1 VPPISKRTRRGV
13 LGVVVT
19 FLALGLMQ
27 VFIVPPL
34 LPSDES
40 SHVSYALTL
49 ANGDL
54 PRLDQSNVPGFP
66 HMNTAATIFT
76 ANHPPLLYA
85 LVAVPLEA
93 GIHADQPIT
102 GLKVARIISLLFGL
116 AAVLGA
122 ALLARLVLPAR
133 EDVPVI
139 AAAVVALTPTVPHV
153 SGIVYNDAI
162 GMAGST
168 WLLVAGMLVLRRG
181 VTRRT
186 VLLLMAAAAFAALAR
201 SSSLFALLPAILL
214 AGYGARRWR
223 PALGIGALTMGATVV
238 AGGWWYLRNKHLYGS
253 FLGNGYL
260 TRRGRVI
267 PKRPF
272 GDVLVDL
279 RVWRFMLGR
288 MWNGFTLPNRLVP
301 TWSGW
306 WGALVEVPAVVGL
319 VIGFARAVDR
329 RLRPSRDT
337 LVIWGALGLF
347 CATAF
352 VSVVGFVSIGGN
364 QFPRYFFPMLPV
376 AGIVIGI
383 GYGYLPR
390 LLAPLALALTG
401 VANVL
406 LLHRY
411 MIAAGVFERGP
422 RGTAQLDALRSNVV
436 AGSFLLLALVLLG
449 VGIALAA
456 GALWR
461 RPEAYPAGTAES
473 RATSAA

>member
-1 VPPISKRTRRGV
+1 
-13 LGVVVT
+13 
-19 FLALGLMQ
+19 MN

-49 ANGDL
+49 ANGEL
-54 PRLDQSNVPGFP
+54 PRLDQPNVRGFP
-66 HMNTAATIFT
+66 HMKTEATIFT

-85 LVAVPLEA
+85 LVAGPLEA
-93 GIHADQPIT
+93 GIHAGQPII
-102 GLKVARIISLLFGL
+102 GLKIARMISLLFGL
-116 AAVLGA
+116 ATVLGA
-122 ALLARLVLPAR
+122 AVLAMLVLPGR

-139 AAAVVALTPTVPHV
+139 AAAVVALTPTVPHT
-153 SGIVYNDAI
+153 SGILYNDAI

-168 WLLVAGMLVLRRG
+168 WLLIAGMWVFRRG
-181 VTRRT
+181 ATRQT

-201 SSSLFALLPAILL
+201 SSSLFALAPAILL
-214 AGYGARRWR
+214 AGFGTRRWR
-223 PALGIGALTMGATVV
+223 PALGIGALTIGTVAV

-260 TRRGRVI
+260 TRRGRAI

-288 MWNGFTLPNRLVP
+288 AWNGFTLPNRLIP

-306 WGALVEVPAVVGL
+306 WGVIVEVPALVGL
-319 VIGFARAVDR
+319 VIGLARAVDR

-364 QFPRYFFPMLPV
+364 SFARYWFPILPV
-376 AGIVIGI
+376 AGIVIGL
-383 GYGYLPR
+383 GYSYLPR

-411 MIAAGVFERGP
+411 MIAAGVLARGP
-422 RGTAQLDALRSNVV
+422 RGTAQWDAFRRSVV
-436 AGSFLLLALVLLG
+436 PGSFLLLALVALG
-449 VGIALAA
+449 IGIALAA

-461 RPEAYPAGTAES
+461 RPAGYPAGTAES